1 MDLRKSS
8 EFRPRGR
15 SSGLQGSF
23 LIVKTFAEKLVV
35 WQRAFGRQ
43 DLPWQKTRD
52 PYLRW
57 VSEIMLQ
64 QTQVATVIPYYE
76 AFVRDYPTA
85 SALAAA
91 DEEAVLRHWAG
102 LGYYSRARNLHAGAK
117 QVAAS
122 GGSLPRSLEGLMA
135 IPGIGRSTAGAILSS
150 CWDEPAPILDGNA
163 KRLLS
168 RVFAIK
174 RSQGESG
181 FQKALWAVAE
191 RETPAKDCAVYT
203 QSLMDMGSLICT
215 RTRPRCEACPVRE
228 ECLARREGDPC
239 AYPGPAAKEKK
250 ERREERATF
259 LAITGPRGL
268 WLEQR
273 RGDAV
278 WKGLWCF
285 PQYSGELQAAELK
298 ALIDPGKGVRLETL
312 RKALEIKHDFTH
324 YRLWMNVWTV
334 QGDFEPVEGG
344 RWFRAEEAARGALPA
359 PVKKAAAEV
368 LRFVEEV

>member
-8 EFRPRGR
+8 DFRPGGR
-15 SSGLQGSF
+15 RRRRSGSF
-23 LIVKTFAEKLVV
+23 PIVKTFAEKLVA
-35 WQRAFGRQ
+35 WQKAFGRQ

-85 SALAAA
+85 AALAAA
-91 DEEAVLRHWAG
+91 DEEAVLQHWAG

-117 QVAAS
+117 QVAAA
-122 GGSLPRSLEGLMA
+122 GGTLPRSLEGLMA

-150 CWDEPAPILDGNA
+150 CWDESAPILDGNA

-174 RSQGESG
+174 RAQGEAAY
-181 FQKALWAVAE
+181 QKTLWEIAD
-191 RETPAKDCAVYT
+191 RETPSRDCAVYT
-203 QSLMDMGSLICT
+203 QALMDMGSLVCT

-228 ECLARREGDPC
+228 MCLAMRGGDPC
-239 AYPGPAAKEKK
+239 AYPGPAAKKK
-250 ERREERATF
+250 VRREERAAF

-273 RGDAV
+273 QGDAV

-285 PQYSGELQAAELK
+285 PQYNGELQAEDLK
-298 ALIDPGKGVRLETL
+298 ALLDSGKGVKPETL

-324 YRLWMNVWTV
+324 YRLWMDVWIV
-334 QGDFEPVEGG
+334 QGDFDPVAGG
-344 RWFRAEEAARGALPA
+344 RWFSPADIASGALPA
-359 PVKKAAAEV
+359 PVKKAAGALLEPGAG
-368 LRFVEEV
+368 L